1 MLCLGPKKTQCIS
14 TPNLI
19 PVLYPLFRWTFL
31 CLVFKSMEKWGRK
44 NLNIRKSYAIH
55 FWVDLEMDKT
65 GYQNSKIISDSIFV
79 RIGLYHGTE
88 SLSEVLET
96 KQITYSTNHNLRW
109 DEWLEFDISQ
119 PDLPNAAKLCLSICS
134 VKKRKNR
141 SETTMLFWYVFNKV
155 LGYGIGAGDI
165 AVSLNPAM
173 TLSLNFLVFS
183 CRSVW

>member
-141 SETTMLFWYVFNKV
+141 SETTMLFWYVFN
-155 LGYGIGAGDI
+155 
-165 AVSLNPAM
+165 
-173 TLSLNFLVFS
+173 
-183 CRSVW
+183 